1 MKKMLLILALVFLA
15 VFLPESSKAKTLIL
29 EGKIEGVVEV
39 SQDRVF
45 SVPPEGIKK
54 LVFRF
59 TSPAEFSSA
68 ALTQRLSKHKIDYN
82 PKPES
87 VTSEKDA
94 FGNTYTTATWLNLKG
109 DATVKESFDAELIIN
124 LKDLKSGA
132 PFPLQASDIPPDVA
146 VYLKP
151 TPLVQSDDPKIKD
164 LAARLTEDAATEHAA
179 VTAVLNWVIDNIKYK
194 SPIPNYDA
202 VWTLST
208 GHGNCQNYAHLAIA
222 LLRARGIPARIVG
235 GIALGKSWKVPLKDG
250 ALLQSIGQGGH
261 AWMEVWYQ
269 DIGWIPYDAQ
279 QSHLFVGPRHI
290 KQTAGLDSNDINDSW
305 RAAPVLPDFRE
316 DISAEYRKEKIDLT
330 LKDTIAG
337 PESYVMTSSVTAA
350 KAVPSLLPPP
360 LTVVRPTEKPPEVKP
375 GGVVEFGN
383 LEFASLMDFYVKTKG
398 DTGHK
403 SFDKET
409 AEYVTGTP
417 AYAQA
422 FTVDKNLKLETISL
436 AMHKFGGRLGSLW
449 MDVVNDENGKPGM
462 QGIRSMPLN
471 LDTISYA
478 PGYKWFDFKFF
489 SDPSDQPVLK
499 PGKYWIVL
507 RHSKD
512 AVVNWFYTPGNQYGG
527 PDDARSTASGIDWSY
542 IMNAD
547 FNFKVRGVYTRN

>member
-1 MKKMLLILALVFLA
+1 MKKMILVLALVFLA
-15 VFLPESSKAKTLIL
+15 VSLPESSNAKTLIL
-29 EGKIEGVVEV
+29 EGRIDGVVDV
-39 SQDRVF
+39 SQERVF
-45 SVPPEGIKK
+45 TVPPEGIKK
-54 LVFRF
+54 LIFRYA
-59 TSPAEFSSA
+59 SPAEFTNA
-68 ALTQRLSKHKIDYN
+68 AFTQRLSNHKIDYN
-82 PKPES
+82 PRPES

-94 FGNTYTTATWLNLKG
+94 FGNAYTVATWTNLKG

-124 LKDLKSGA
+124 LKDLKSNA
-132 PFPLQASDIPPDVA
+132 PFPLPASGIPADVA

-164 LAARLTEDAATEHAA
+164 LAAKLTQGAASEHEA

-208 GHGNCQNYAHLAIA
+208 VHGNCQNYAHIAIA

-269 DIGWIPYDAQ
+269 DIGWIPYDSQ

-305 RAAPVLPDFRE
+305 RDAPVLPDFRE
-316 DISAEYRKEKIDLT
+316 DISADYKKDDIALT
-330 LKDTIAG
+330 MMETIAG
-337 PESYVMTSSVTAA
+337 PASYVMTSSVSAA
-350 KAVPSLLPPP
+350 KLAPVAPPP
-360 LTVVRPTEKPPEVKP
+360 VIVARPPEKLPEIKP

-383 LEFASLMDFYVKTKG
+383 LEFASLMDFYVKVKG
-398 DTGHK
+398 DTGHR

-409 AEYVTGTP
+409 AEYVTGTA

-422 FTVDKNLKLETISL
+422 FTVEKNLRLEMISL

-471 LDTISYA
+471 LDTVSYS

-489 SDPSDQPVLK
+489 TDPSDQPELK

-512 AVVNWFYTPGNQYGG
+512 TVVNWFYTPGNQYGG

-547 FNFKVRGVYTRN
+547 FNFKVRGVYTAN

>member
-1 MKKMLLILALVFLA
+1 MKKMILVFALVFLA
-15 VFLPESSKAKTLIL
+15 VLLPESSGAKTLIL
-29 EGKIEGVVEV
+29 EGKIDGVVEV
-39 SQDRVF
+39 SQERVF
-45 SVPPEGIKK
+45 GAAPEGIKK

-59 TSPAEFSSA
+59 TSPAEFSNA
-68 ALTQRLSKHKIDYN
+68 VLTQRLSNHKIDYN
-82 PKPES
+82 PKPDS
-87 VTSEKDA
+87 ITAEKDS
-94 FGNTYTTATWLNLKG
+94 FGNVYTIVTWTNLRG
-109 DATVKESFDAELIIN
+109 NAAVKESFDAELLIN
-124 LKDLKSGA
+124 LKDLKSSA
-132 PFPLQASDIPPDVA
+132 PFPLPVKDIPADAA

-151 TPLVQSDDPKIKD
+151 TPLVQSDDPGIKD
-164 LAARLTEDAATEHAA
+164 LAAKLTNGADTEHAA

-194 SPIPNYDA
+194 TPIPNYDA
-202 VWTLST
+202 VWTLTT

-269 DIGWIPYDAQ
+269 DIGWVPYDAQ

-305 RAAPVLPDFRE
+305 RTAPVLPDFRE
-316 DISAEYRKEKIDLT
+316 DISAEYKKEEIALI
-330 LKDTIAG
+330 LKETIAG
-337 PESYVMTSSVTAA
+337 PANYVMTSSITAA
-350 KAVPSLLPPP
+350 RLAPAAPP
-360 LTVVRPTEKPPEVKP
+360 VIMARPPEKPPEVKP

-383 LEFASLMDFYVKTKG
+383 LDFASLMDFYVKAKG
-398 DTGHK
+398 DTGQK
-403 SFDKET
+403 TFDKET
-409 AEYVTGTP
+409 AEYVTGP
-417 AYAQA
+417 AAYAQA
-422 FTVDKNLKLETISL
+422 FTVDKGLRLETISL
-436 AMHKFGGRLGSLW
+436 AMHKFGGRIGSLW

-471 LDTISYA
+471 LDTVSYV

-489 SDPSDQPVLK
+489 SDPSDQPELK

-527 PDDARSTASGIDWSY
+527 LDDARSTASGIDWSY

-547 FNFKVRGVYTRN
+547 FNFKVRGVYTGI